1 MSTPEATGM
10 TPEQLDEL
18 KVQVTAAVEARG
30 GVRRGESRWL
40 SFPCPNGGAH
50 AHGDRTPSAG
60 WEPGEG
66 VWKCLGCKLRGGAV
80 DLARRL
86 GVPLPERREQ
96 GAQHPTVYLL
106 RDRAGDVVAE
116 HHRIDFSPGRW
127 CATHKKTCTK
137 HMWWRLPNATRN
149 GLDGRQPRDLPLYG
163 VHELPSTEGATVVL
177 VEGQKARDTLAAR
190 GIVAVGTVTGAATIP
205 NDDVLCAL
213 VGSDVVCWPDADEPG
228 RQHMR
233 GIGERLT
240 ALGITHHT
248 IEPWRD
254 ATDGRDAANWRGSDD
269 ELRALITSP
278 TSTPSPL
285 PRISR
290 RLSTILADP
299 AALEPPAL
307 VIPRLAWRGRTTLLA
322 AREKA
327 GKSTLATAAAAAV
340 SQGVLWLGDATTPG
354 TVLWV
359 ALEEH
364 VSDLA
369 ARFHD
374 WQADAA
380 RIHVIDSLW
389 GLDEPM
395 DALHAEA
402 CAVMPTLLVVDTLSA
417 LVDATGARPDPGSST
432 AWTPIMSALTRIARD
447 TDAAV
452 VHLHHARKSDGAYR
466 DSSAIGAGV
475 DAIVEMADGPDA
487 DVRVLR
493 VRARWQV
500 GDYSIR
506 LAGEPGAKRYELATG
521 EPSLDARVL
530 QYVEAHPGCSARAV
544 RAGVAGRTEDIG
556 AAIRRL
562 RGVHAIENRG
572 DETAM
577 SLYTPGTTSGT
588 TLVPAVPAQGTKA
601 GTTSG
606 TTPVPVSKPL
616 VSETGTTPETWG
628 DV

>member
-1 MSTPEATGM
+1 M
-10 TPEQLDEL
+10 TPEEL
-18 KVQVTAAVEARG
+18 TDLKAGVTEAVRARG
-30 GVRRGESRWL
+30 GIRRRSGWWE
-40 SFPCPNGGAH
+40 FPCPNPAVH
-50 AHGDRTPSAG
+50 EHGDRTASAG
-60 WEPGEG
+60 WNEGHG
-66 VWKCLGCKLRGGAV
+66 VWKCLGCGLKGGTK
-80 DLARRL
+80 DLAERL
-86 GVPLPERREQ
+86 GILVPARSGARETQRWVDRDASGRSIAVHVRLEPGHNGKSKDFVWERPDGQQ
-96 GAQHPTVYLL
+96 GLGGL
-106 RDRAGDVVAE
+106 
-116 HHRIDFSPGRW
+116 
-127 CATHKKTCTK
+127 KT
-137 HMWWRLPNATRN
+137 
-149 GLDGRQPRDLPLYG
+149 RDLPLYG
-163 VHELPSTEGATVVL
+163 IHELPPTAGATVVV
-177 VEGQKARDTLAAR
+177 VEGEKVRDALAAR
-190 GIVAVGTVTGAATIP
+190 GIVAVGTVTGAGTIP
-205 NDDVLCAL
+205 SDDVLRAL
-213 VGSDVVCWPDADEPG
+213 ISADIVCWPDADEPG

-233 GIGERLT
+233 RIGERLT
-240 ALGITHHT
+240 ALGIAHRT
-248 IEPWRD
+248 IEPWPD
-254 ATDGRDAANWRGSDD
+254 AMDGRDGADWRGSDG
-269 ELRALITSP
+269 ELRVLITSVA
-278 TSTPSPL
+278 STPSAP

-307 VIPRLAWRGRTTLLA
+307 VVPRLAWRGRTTLLA

-340 SQGVLWLGDATTPG
+340 SQGALWLGDATTPG
-354 TVLWV
+354 IVLWI

-389 GLDEPM
+389 GLDDPM

-402 CAVMPTLLVVDTLSA
+402 RAVMPTLLVVDTLSA
-417 LVDATGARPDPGSST
+417 LVDATGTRPDPGSST

-452 VHLHHARKSDGAYR
+452 EILHHARRSDGAYR

-493 VRARWQV
+493 VRARWRV

-506 LAGEPGAKRYELATG
+506 LAGEPGTQRYGLATG

-544 RAGVAGRTEDIG
+544 RAGVAGRTADIT
-556 AAIRRL
+556 AAIHRL
-562 RGVHAIENRG
+562 LGAHAIENRG

-577 SLYTPGTTSGT
+577 SLYTPGTASGT
-588 TLVPAVPAQGTKA
+588 TPVPPVPPRGTKA

-606 TTPVPVSKPL
+606 TTPVPDPKPL
-616 VSETGTTPETWG
+616 GSETGTTPETWG

>member
-1 MSTPEATGM
+1 M
-10 TPEQLDEL
+10 TPDQLAEL
-18 KVQVTAAVEARG
+18 KDRVTVAVQACG
-30 GVRRGESRWL
+30 GVRQGKSPWWRFR
-40 SFPCPNGGAH
+40 CPNGAAH
-50 AHGDRTPSAG
+50 QHGDRTPSAG
-60 WEPGEG
+60 WDATRGL
-66 VWKCLGCKLRGGAV
+66 WKCFVCGLKGGTK
-80 DLARRL
+80 DLAAWL
-86 GVPLPERREQ
+86 GIPLPSRREERAPQ
-96 GAQHPTVYLL
+96 TTVYPL
-106 RDRAGDVVAE
+106 RDRPGGVVAE
-116 HHRIDFSPGRW
+116 HHRMDFPPNSW
-127 CATHKKTCTK
+127 CATHQKPCTK
-137 HMWWRLPNATRN
+137 HMWWRLPNAPTN
-149 GLDGRQPRDLPLYG
+149 GLGGRAVDTLPLFG
-163 VHELPSTEGATVVL
+163 VHELPGTTGVTAVV
-177 VEGQKARDTLAAR
+177 VEGEKARDALAAR
-190 GIVAVGTVTGAATIP
+190 GVVAVGTVTGASTIP
-205 NDDVLCAL
+205 CDDVLRVL
-213 VGSDVVCWPDADEPG
+213 GGSDVVCWPDADEPG

-233 GIGERLT
+233 LIGERLT
-240 ALGITHHT
+240 ALGIAHRT
-248 IEPWRD
+248 IEPWPD
-254 ATDGRDAANWRGSDD
+254 AMDGRDAADWRGSDD
-269 ELRALITSP
+269 ELRVLITSAA
-278 TSTPSPL
+278 STPSAL

-340 SQGVLWLGDATTPG
+340 SQGLVWLGDATTPG

-380 RIHVIDSLW
+380 RIHVIHSLR
-389 GLDEPM
+389 GLDDPM

-402 CAVMPTLLVVDTLSA
+402 RAVMPTLLVVDTLSA

-432 AWTPIMSALTRIARD
+432 AWTPIMTALTRIARD

-452 VHLHHARKSDGAYR
+452 MLLHHARRSDGAYR

-493 VRARWQV
+493 VRARWRV

-506 LAGEPGAKRYELATG
+506 LAGEPGTQRYELATG

-530 QYVEAHPGCSARAV
+530 QHVEAHPGCSARAV
-544 RAGVAGRTEDIG
+544 RDGVAGRTADIG

-562 RGVHAIENRG
+562 LGAHAIENRG

-577 SLYTPGTTSGT
+577 ALYTPGTTSGT
-588 TLVPAVPAQGTKA
+588 TPVPAVPPLGTKA

-616 VSETGTTPETWG
+616 GSELGTTPPDMWG